1 MQRRMRIGEGQTQT
15 GVATARAMGYGFDA
29 NGHPVSLVYPGG
41 LTLTFTVDAL
51 GQASAI
57 ASPGQTWASGIA
69 HDPDGVITGFT
80 YGNGIVHSLTRNA
93 RKLPLRSRD
102 LDGATAVHD
111 DSYTY
116 DAVGNVTA
124 IDDGVTGHRGDRT
137 MTYDDLNRL
146 TGATSPMFDTASY
159 GYDVQDNLV
168 RVTVTGGAARDRDYC
183 YDAANR
189 LTNIKTG
196 GCAGTT
202 VVGLGYDLQGNL
214 ANRNGTLYGF
224 DYGNRLR
231 GVGTERYRYDAWG
244 RRTQTASAIDSDT
257 IDSLYGQDGALY
269 FQVDERAGKVLWYVY
284 LGGSLIATRSES
296 LGGGTAQIA
305 WQHTDALGSPVA
317 TTNSSKTVLQR
328 SEYEPYGY
336 LVNRPLEDGPG
347 YTGHVTDAATGM
359 IYMQQRYYD
368 PVLGRFDSVDAIT
381 AYDKGDM
388 RFFVRYAYA
397 FNNPYTFADL
407 DGRQSIQYGPKAI
420 PLSPFSEKVLLE
432 NMRRAGVSSMTVTS
446 TYRAPA
452 DQARVM
458 YQNVEKYGVKSQ
470 MKLYGSAGQQVIQ
483 AYSEAQEQGLGRT
496 DTITKMTDVIVEQMK
511 ENPDLYKHSQD
522 PAKINTADISP
533 SSVDGNRSSLI
544 SEFQSD
550 SRISNVLT
558 PPKDPAI
565 HVEIPQERQN

>member
-214 ANRNGTLYGF
+214 DNRNGTLYAF

-284 LGGSLIATRSES
+284 LGGSLIATRSEP
-296 LGGGTAQIA
+296 LVGGTAQIA
-305 WQHTDALGSPVA
+305 WQHTDALGTPVA
-317 TTNSSKTVLQR
+317 ITNGSRTVIER
-328 SEYEPYGY
+328 REYEPYGY
-336 LVNRPLEDGPG
+336 QLTPMLQDGPN
-347 YTGHVTDAATGM
+347 YTGHVADAATGM
-359 IYMQQRYYD
+359 VYMQQRYYD
-368 PVLGRFDSVDAIT
+368 PFLGRFESVDPVGALS
-381 AYDKGDM
+381 GP
-388 RFFVRYAYA
+388 FNRYWYG
-397 FNNPYTFADL
+397 NSNPYRFSDP
-407 DGRQSIQYGPKAI
+407 DGRASWEDVKNFFKGVIIQVADSALEDAHYSTINPTVVEAYPGELSIAGQCNCEYQ
-420 PLSPFSEKVLLE
+420 SPFSKAATNEEQLGRDV
-432 NMRRAGVSSMTVTS
+432 
-446 TYRAPA
+446 APA
-452 DQARVM
+452 VAIVATLLLRKPEPGLTAPRTFFGNKTKSEVKA
-458 YQNVEKYGVKSQ
+458 VLEAKYG
-470 MKLYGSAGQQVIQ
+470 
-483 AYSEAQEQGLGRT
+483 
-496 DTITKMTDVIVEQMK
+496 
-511 ENPDLYKHSQD
+511 
-522 PAKINTADISP
+522 
-533 SSVDGNRSSLI
+533 
-544 SEFQSD
+544 
-550 SRISNVLT
+550 
-558 PPKDPAI
+558 PPKSSRLGADTYYDARGKRSYNVHEEAGHNDGKP
-565 HVEIPQERQN
+565 HVDIRRRGGYPERKYDLQED